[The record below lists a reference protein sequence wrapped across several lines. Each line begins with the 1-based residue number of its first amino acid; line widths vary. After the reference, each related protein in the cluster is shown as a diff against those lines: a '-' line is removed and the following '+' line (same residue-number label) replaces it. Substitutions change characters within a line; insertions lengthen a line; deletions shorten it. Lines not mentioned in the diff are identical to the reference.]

1 MVDFKIRRGLSTTM
15 FKEPGVIN
23 PRLLIEEGC
32 WYLCTDTAELF
43 LGVKVE
49 TDSEDETFT
58 LKKINGVAAP
68 SVNPDELDEDVN
80 NLKFLV
86 EDLDER
92 VKAIEDIEL
101 FQKIAKEEDLPTNFD
116 SEDFDPNVTYYIQS
130 ENNQISTFIYDN
142 DLQGYVCTNAVNI
155 DEDTLRSMVIT
166 IIRETVT
173 DTVEETLDTKV
184 TEAVSH
190 AFENI
195 TLIYGGDAT
204 PEN

>member
-49 TDSEDETFT
+49 TDSEEEFT
-58 LKKINGVAAP
+58 LKKINGVATP
-68 SVNPDELDEDVN
+68 SVNPDEPNEDVN